1 MLKRALPLVLGAT
14 GIFVAC
20 GDETTIVEG
29 GSIAMV
35 ADAGALGDCDGD
47 NEGEL
52 LWLKS
57 EAQLRMCSGGEW
69 LSMNGS
75 VDTLY
80 IADSKCSTEP
90 LKDSSGVKIICNGD
104 SVGVVLNGRDG
115 ADGKNGKD
123 GTDGVD
129 GKDGTDGVDGKDL
142 IDTTVS
148 DSESVPTEL
157 NTISGCSQKGPFL
170 SGTPKTGVRL
180 PSPTSLTRGSSPTT
194 RASSNCVAACSSP
207 NM

>member
-35 ADAGALGDCDGD
+35 ADADALGDCDGD

-90 LKDSSGVKIICNGD
+90 LKDSSGVKIIYMQRRLG
-104 SVGVVLNGRDG
+104 GRG
-115 ADGKNGKD
+115 AQRSRWRRWKKWQGWN
-123 GTDGVD
+123 
-129 GKDGTDGVDGKDL
+129 
-142 IDTTVS
+142 
-148 DSESVPTEL
+148 
-157 NTISGCSQKGPFL
+157 
-170 SGTPKTGVRL
+170 
-180 PSPTSLTRGSSPTT
+180 
-194 RASSNCVAACSSP
+194 
-207 NM
+207 